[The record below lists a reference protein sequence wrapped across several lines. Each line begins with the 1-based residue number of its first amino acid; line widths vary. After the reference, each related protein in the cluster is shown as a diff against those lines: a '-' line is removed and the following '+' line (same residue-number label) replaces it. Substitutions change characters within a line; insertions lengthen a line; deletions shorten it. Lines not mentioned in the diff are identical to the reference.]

1 MIKCGVLVSVSRPP
15 NAQTRCSIACRPVP
29 VWMGPGQP
37 WPSSAMTRVGCWPV
51 PKVTAIDRAWPWSKA
66 LVMASRMMRTNSPAR
81 RVSVGKVP
89 VTATATPKL
98 RYVVTRASSRSC
110 GLAAASHRKEVV
122 YLIAQALRRLLGLEG
137 YETVEDFFHF
147 FIALF
152 HDGIHGKV
160 DQHRLALFPADE
172 DSFIKAV
179 YGRLD
184 GAGRQTLLILVV
196 SPWKEAD
203 QAPGQTNQGQNQRTW
218 QPVIEDGQQQDRR
231 RQNQETPCLTVAV
244 RQPASES
251 HIPCRTCPD

>member
-37 WPSSAMTRVGCWPV
+37 WPDSQRKSRSRPWRSMERTGRLPQKGRRCQKMLALRTTVPTSCSMTAYMVKLTSTGSPF
-51 PKVTAIDRAWPWSKA
+51 SQ
-66 LVMASRMMRTNSPAR
+66 LMRIP
-81 RVSVGKVP
+81 
-89 VTATATPKL
+89 
-98 RYVVTRASSRSC
+98 SSRQST
-110 GLAAASHRKEVV
+110 AVWM
-122 YLIAQALRRLLGLEG
+122 EG
-137 YETVEDFFHF
+137 PSD
-147 FIALF
+147 
-152 HDGIHGKV
+152 
-160 DQHRLALFPADE
+160 
-172 DSFIKAV
+172 AV
-179 YGRLD
+179 
-184 GAGRQTLLILVV
+184 LVV

-231 RQNQETPCLTVAV
+231 RQNQEAPCLTVAV